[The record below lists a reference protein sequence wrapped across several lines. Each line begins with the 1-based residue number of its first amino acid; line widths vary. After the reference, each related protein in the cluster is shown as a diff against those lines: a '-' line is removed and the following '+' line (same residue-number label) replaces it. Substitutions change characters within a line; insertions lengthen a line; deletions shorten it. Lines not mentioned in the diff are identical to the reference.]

1 MSDPSRKPSGV
12 LAATLLIL
20 FGVVLFIVLAWS
32 SHASLRGV
40 DSATDARSRSR
51 TGLLLAAEVMSAL
64 KDIETGQRGYV
75 LTGDE
80 HYLGPYE
87 RGLRSLDRS
96 FEALRSTLAGQPEA
110 RLETLWPLI
119 DRRVALAERNIADR
133 RNLPEEDSRWK
144 QRLDEGRDTMD
155 RIRER
160 FAAIEAMLRAEIEV
174 RDRSL
179 SELRARAL
187 LLNVLLPAIGGALIL
202 AAWVLLQRERR
213 RRRRLEA
220 EAALIAA
227 NARLEDT
234 VAQRTAELQTALG
247 EIEAFAHG
255 LDRGIEDERR
265 RLAREVHDQLGQLLT
280 ALKMMVHRALQG
292 APGREQDWPQ
302 IEAVLGEGIATVRR
316 ISAALR
322 PPLLDDL
329 GLEAAL
335 GLAGRQFAER
345 TGLACEVA
353 LVDAGRLSADQSNQ
367 LYRIA
372 QEALTN
378 VARHAQAARVRIEG
392 AAVDGRYRLV
402 VEDDGVGMAPQ
413 ARSSLGLLSMRERAA
428 LAGGE
433 LRIGSGAAGGVR
445 IEAMVPFAAAEEDE
459 G

>member
-1 MSDPSRKPSGV
+1 MSELPRKPRGV

-20 FGVVLFIVLAWS
+20 FGLALFVVLAWS
-32 SHASLRGV
+32 SHASLRELEA
-40 DSATDARSRSR
+40 ATEARSRSR

-64 KDIETGQRGYV
+64 KDVETGQRGYV

-80 HYLGPYE
+80 HYLGPFE
-87 RGLRSLDRS
+87 SGMRSLS
-96 FEALRSTLAGQPEA
+96 ETFAALRSTLAELPQA
-110 RLETLWPLI
+110 RLETLWALI

-133 RNLPEEDSRWK
+133 RADAYEDSPWR

-155 RIRER
+155 RIRAR
-160 FAAIEAMLRAEIEV
+160 FAAIEGLLRGEIAA

-179 SELRARAL
+179 EALRRRAQI
-187 LLNVLLPAIGGALIL
+187 LNVLLPASGVGLIL
-202 AAWVLLQRERR
+202 AAWMLLQRERR
-213 RRRRLEA
+213 RRLDA
-220 EAALIAA
+220 EAALLAA

-234 VAQRTAELQTALG
+234 VAQRTAELQRALG

-445 IEAMVPFAAAEEDE
+445 IEAMVPFAAAEED
-459 G
+459 GG

>member
-87 RGLRSLDRS
+87 RGMRSLDKS

>member
-40 DSATDARSRSR
+40 DAATDARSRSR

-87 RGLRSLDRS
+87 RGMRSLDKS

-202 AAWVLLQRERR
+202 AAWVLLQRE

>member
-1 MSDPSRKPSGV
+1 MSDLLRKPRGV

-20 FGVVLFIVLAWS
+20 FGVALFVVLAWS
-32 SHASLRGV
+32 SHASLRELEAV
-40 DSATDARSRSR
+40 TDARSRSR
-51 TGLLLAAEVMSAL
+51 NGLLLAAEVMSAL
-64 KDIETGQRGYV
+64 KDVETGQRGYV

-80 HYLGPYE
+80 HYLGPFE
-87 RGLRSLDRS
+87 TGTRSLDER
-96 FEALRSTLAGQPEA
+96 FEALRRMLADLPQA
-110 RLETLWPLI
+110 RLETLWTLI
-119 DRRVALAERNIADR
+119 DHRVALAERNIADR
-133 RNLPEEDSRWK
+133 HAYVEESSPWK

-155 RIRER
+155 RIRAR
-160 FAAIEAMLRAEIEV
+160 FAAIEGMLRTEIEA

-179 SELRARAL
+179 EALRVRASI
-187 LLNVLLPAIGGALIL
+187 LNVLLPMSGVALIL
-202 AAWVLLQRERR
+202 AAWSLLHRERR
-213 RRRRLEA
+213 RRVDA
-220 EAALIAA
+220 EAALLAA

-234 VAQRTAELQTALG
+234 VAQRTAELQKALG

-255 LDRGIEDERR
+255 LDRSIEDERR

-345 TGLACEVA
+345 TGLACEVELA
-353 LVDAGRLSADQSNQ
+353 DAGRLSADQANQ

-392 AAVDGRYRLV
+392 AVVEGEYRLAI
-402 VEDDGVGMAPQ
+402 EDDGVGMALP
-413 ARSSLGLLSMRERAA
+413 ARSSLGLPSMRERAA

-433 LRIGSGAAGGVR
+433 LRIGPGAAGGVR
-445 IEAMVPFAAAEEDE
+445 VEARVPFAAEGED

>member
-1 MSDPSRKPSGV
+1 MSDLPRKPTGV

-20 FGVVLFIVLAWS
+20 FGLALFVALAWS
-32 SHASLRGV
+32 SHASLRELEAV
-40 DSATDARSRSR
+40 TDARSRSR
-51 TGLLLAAEVMSAL
+51 NGLLLAAEAMSAL
-64 KDIETGQRGYV
+64 KDVETGQRGYV

-80 HYLGPYE
+80 HYLGPFE
-87 RGLRSLDRS
+87 TGTRSLDET
-96 FEALRSTLAGQPEA
+96 FEALRRTLDDLPQA
-110 RLETLWPLI
+110 RLETLWTLVEH
-119 DRRVALAERNIADR
+119 RVALAERNIADR
-133 RNLPEEDSRWK
+133 RAYAEENSPWK

-155 RIRER
+155 RIRAR
-160 FAAIEAMLRAEIEV
+160 FAGIEAMLRAEIEA

-179 SELRARAL
+179 SALRAHAL

-202 AAWVLLQRERR
+202 AAWGLLQRERR
-213 RRRRLEA
+213 RRVDA
-220 EAALIAA
+220 EAALLAA

-234 VAQRTAELQTALG
+234 VAQRTVELQRALG

-255 LDRGIEDERR
+255 LDRSIEDERR

-353 LVDAGRLSADQSNQ
+353 LVDAGQLSADQANQ

-378 VARHAQAARVRIEG
+378 VARHANANEVRVGLAKRDG
-392 AAVDGRYRLV
+392 ALV
-402 VEDDGVGMAPQ
+402 LEIEDDGVGFESGQ
-413 ARSSLGLLSMRERAA
+413 RLSLGLLGMDERARQV
-428 LAGGE
+428 GGR
-433 LRIGSGAAGGVR
+433 LDLQRRASRGTIVR
-445 IEAMVPFAAAEEDE
+445 LTIEAHS
-459 G
+459 

>member
-1 MSDPSRKPSGV
+1 
-12 LAATLLIL
+12 
-20 FGVVLFIVLAWS
+20 
-32 SHASLRGV
+32 
-40 DSATDARSRSR
+40 
-51 TGLLLAAEVMSAL
+51 
-64 KDIETGQRGYV
+64 
-75 LTGDE
+75 
-80 HYLGPYE
+80 
-87 RGLRSLDRS
+87 
-96 FEALRSTLAGQPEA
+96 
-110 RLETLWPLI
+110 
-119 DRRVALAERNIADR
+119 
-133 RNLPEEDSRWK
+133 
-144 QRLDEGRDTMD
+144 
-155 RIRER
+155 
-160 FAAIEAMLRAEIEV
+160 MLRAEIEV

-213 RRRRLEA
+213 RRLEA

-247 EIEAFAHG
+247 EIEAFALG
-255 LDRGIEDERR
+255 LDRGIEEERR
-265 RLAREVHDQLGQLLT
+265 RLAREGHDQLGQLLT

-302 IEAVLGEGIATVRR
+302 IETVLGEGIAIVRR

-433 LRIGSGAAGGVR
+433 LRIGSGAAGGGR

>member
-40 DSATDARSRSR
+40 DAATDARSRSR

-87 RGLRSLDRS
+87 RGMRSLDKS

-213 RRRRLEA
+213 RRLEA

-247 EIEAFAHG
+247 EIEAFALG
-255 LDRGIEDERR
+255 LDRGIEEERR
-265 RLAREVHDQLGQLLT
+265 RLAREVNDQLGQLLT

-302 IEAVLGEGIATVRR
+302 IETVLGEGIAIVRR

-353 LVDAGRLSADQSNQ
+353 LADADRLSADQSNQ

-402 VEDDGVGMAPQ
+402 VEDDGVGMAQQ

-433 LRIGSGAAGGVR
+433 LRIGSGAGGGVR
-445 IEAMVPFAAAEEDE
+445 IEARVPFAAVEED
-459 G
+459 GG